1 MAANQD
7 KRFDP
12 ALLDQI
18 LDRTPLASLIGA
30 NVALRKAGK
39 AQAGCCPFHGERTPS
54 FNVYEKHFHCFGCGE
69 HGNAF
74 DFVRK
79 NEGISFPEAVRRL
92 AADAGVDL
100 PQGAPRPISQAEQAA
115 QEAAA
120 QERQRRI
127 EAKFIADAREKDA
140 REEAIAKQAER
151 IWAKGTP
158 APADHLYLVRKE
170 IGPDGLRVDAK
181 SRLLVPMQDE
191 DGKLWNLQTIAPDGK
206 KMSLWRRAADGV
218 EGGRTQGL
226 SAALGTLDGAQAVV
240 VAEGRA
246 TGASVHEATGLPV
259 RVAFSSNNMAHVV
272 RALREQ
278 NPDLPIIVAADNDHQ
293 KERLTPPKQN
303 VGLAKAGEAVKDL
316 PRAAVLAPQFDATS
330 IGTDWNDYRAQHGAA
345 PIKALFDAQVLS
357 IATPKQEAQL
367 AIKPTPTTSIPASE
381 PAIPPPPPAAIP
393 ATVAELLA
401 EMGRQA
407 ADNSKAQKYMVEL
420 ADELRRSPG
429 LDADPKFQKR
439 VVNAA
444 RGLERDG
451 ATIPMTQELRDLITP
466 TVPAPTQPITAPPPA
481 EPVSAG
487 PTQTTTR
494 QGNPTNQQAPAAAA
508 GQTVTQPQTQ
518 NRAIA
523 AVGSAMA
530 QIYAALRPPQPANP
544 PPWEQAP
551 QPLGGRLEV
560 FERRSAE
567 NAITTQTQAA
577 QMAGEHAQATLAK
590 LGAGPG
596 GAILNQIK
604 EAAQND
610 PGGMPAVVA
619 EMAPG
624 GKFADLRTAFNAALV
639 QERAFASA
647 YDRAVS
653 GISAYGEQRMKLADL
668 HDTRQMNVSA
678 INSQFEGM
686 DKTIGQ
692 ASEALPGRK
701 DGKSVQDEI
710 AEKAAKLAEFLRNM
724 VQRIGNAIRPAQAPA
739 ETPTPAPGASPAMAP
754 AMAPSP
760 RPVSQEP

>member
-1 MAANQD
+1 MMAANQD

-18 LDRTPLASLIGA
+18 LDRTPLASLVGA
-30 NVALRKAGK
+30 NVALKKAGK

-79 NEGISFPEAVRRL
+79 NEGISFPEAVKRL

-100 PQGAPRPISQAEQAA
+100 PQGAPRPASPAERAA

-140 REEAIAKQAER
+140 REGAIAKQAER

-158 APADHLYLVRKE
+158 APADHPYLVRKE
-170 IGPDGLRVDAK
+170 IGADGLRVDAK
-181 SRLLVPMQDE
+181 GRLLVPMQDE

-259 RVAFSSNNMAHVV
+259 RVAFSSNNLAHVV

-278 NPDLPIIVAADNDHQ
+278 HPDLPIIVAADNDHQ

-303 VGLAKAGEAVKDL
+303 VGLAKAEEAVKDV

-330 IGTDWNDYRAQHGAA
+330 AGTDFNDYKAQHGAA

-357 IATPKQEAQL
+357 ITTPKQEAPL
-367 AIKPTPTTSIPASE
+367 AVQPTTSTSTSTPPAPE
-381 PAIPPPPPAAIP
+381 PAAPTPPRAIP
-393 ATVAELLA
+393 ATVAELVA
-401 EMGRQA
+401 ELGRQA
-407 ADNSKAQKYMVEL
+407 TGNPSANKFIAGLAEEIRSRPEL
-420 ADELRRSPG
+420 EAE
-429 LDADPKFQKR
+429 PKFQTR
-439 VVNAA
+439 VAGVVQSF
-444 RGLERDG
+444 ERDG
-451 ATIPMTQELRDLITP
+451 TTIPMTQELRDLIIASKAPVPTSTP
-466 TVPAPTQPITAPPPA
+466 PEPTS
-481 EPVSAG
+481 PVQGQASTHQDA
-487 PTQTTTR
+487 QTT
-494 QGNPTNQQAPAAAA
+494 QQPAAA
-508 GQTVTQPQTQ
+508 QPQMQ
-518 NRAIA
+518 NRAIGA
-523 AVGSAMA
+523 LGSAMA
-530 QIYAALRPPQPANP
+530 QLYAALRPPAPATP

-551 QPLGGRLEV
+551 QPLGDRLAA
-560 FERRSAE
+560 FERRSSE
-567 NAITTQTQAA
+567 NAITAQTQAA
-577 QMAGEHAQATLAK
+577 QLAGERAQATLEK
-590 LGAGPG
+590 LGTGPG

-604 EAAQND
+604 EAAQNE

-624 GKFADLRTAFNAALV
+624 GRFADLRTAFNAALV

-668 HDTRQMNVSA
+668 HNTRQMDVSA

-710 AEKAAKLAEFLRNM
+710 AEKAAKLAEFLKNM

-739 ETPTPAPGASPAMAP
+739 ETPTPAPAASPAMAP

-760 RPVSQEP
+760 